1 MQNQF
6 FEKNALVFLRSKA
19 LDPITHEK
27 LQYSAFSYFRTNIV
41 TLSTAALPV
50 YFSVEAWE
58 EAQLDPVLWRVQT

>member
-27 LQYSAFSYFRTNIV
+27 LQYSAFSSIV
-41 TLSTAALPV
+41 TLSTAALSV

-58 EAQLDPVLWRVQT
+58 EAQLDSVLWRVQT